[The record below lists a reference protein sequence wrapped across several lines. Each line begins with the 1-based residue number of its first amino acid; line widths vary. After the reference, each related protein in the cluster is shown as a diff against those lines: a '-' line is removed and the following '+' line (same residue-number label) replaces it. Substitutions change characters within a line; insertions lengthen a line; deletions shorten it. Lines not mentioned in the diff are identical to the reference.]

1 MIGGEAD
8 LLFSRLS
15 PGGYYIA
22 LRVGFAFPMAERN
35 VFPKPWVDHYTR
47 SGYMLHDPVIRWLY
61 QNAGACRWSALPG
74 TDPRGI
80 LTDAKSFGLN
90 YGLSIAC
97 VETDDHGQRS
107 FGSFVRTDREFL
119 DSEIDALTECLSTL
133 HKAGAA
139 PKNLT
144 NAEIVA
150 LKMVR
155 DGLLMKEIANRLGIS
170 EGAVKQRL
178 RNAKAKLKSKTNSQ
192 AVAKA
197 QGFGLL

>member
-1 MIGGEAD
+1 MIGTDAD

-35 VFPKPWVDHYTR
+35 LFPRPWIEHYTR
-47 SGYMLHDPVIRWLY
+47 NGYMLHDPVIRWLY
-61 QNAGACRWSALPG
+61 QNAGACRWSEIPVP
-74 TDPRGI
+74 DSRGI
-80 LTDAKSFGLN
+80 LTDAKTFGLDF
-90 YGLSIAC
+90 GLSISC
-97 VETDDHGQRS
+97 VEADDHGQRS
-107 FGSFVRTDREFL
+107 FGSFVRADREFS
-119 DSEIDALTECLSTL
+119 DSEIDALTECLSAL
-133 HKAGAA
+133 HKAGSG

-144 NAEIVA
+144 QAEIVA